1 MTSSRE
7 FFDALETRSA
17 DQRMAEQLAALRS
30 VLTAAQAAAPA
41 LADVLKDVDPSQ
53 LRDVDALSSIPITRK
68 SELFARQRA
77 GLRRE
82 PFGGYSTLCKG
93 PGMPRLFASPGP
105 IYEPQGVRPD
115 YWRMGRALHAARFR
129 ADDLVH
135 NAFSYHMTPGAFMFE
150 AGAHALG
157 CTVFPAGVGQTEQ
170 QIAAM
175 QELRPDAYC
184 GTPSF
189 LRILLEK
196 SRAQGLEL
204 PGLRV
209 ASVSGEACPAS
220 QVEWLRNHGVDAF
233 QTYATADLGLI
244 AYETVAREGFVLDEQ
259 VIVQIV
265 QPGTSH
271 VVADG
276 EVGEVVVTVLN
287 PDYPLIR
294 FSTGDLSAMLPGD
307 CPTGRTAP
315 RLEGWLGRADQSAKV
330 RGMFVHPTHI
340 DQIAQRVPQVQRCRL
355 VISHSDAGDH
365 VALQVESLEQGA
377 AFVLLIT
384 TVFRDITRLRAEVQL
399 VPSGSLLLDGRKVVD
414 ERTFS

>member
-7 FFDALETRSA
+7 YFDALETRSI
-17 DQRMAEQLAALRS
+17 DQRTAEQLAALRS
-30 VLTAAQAAAPA
+30 VLTAAQEAAPA
-41 LADVLKDVDPSQ
+41 LKDGLKDIDPSQ
-53 LRDVDALSSIPITRK
+53 LRDVDALSNTPITRK
-68 SELFARQRA
+68 SDLFARQRA
-77 GLRRE
+77 GLHRE
-82 PFGGYSTLCKG
+82 PFGGFSRLRKG

-105 IYEPQGVRPD
+105 IYEPQGVQPD
-115 YWRMGRALHAARFR
+115 YWRMARALHAASFG

-175 QELRPDAYC
+175 EELRPDAYC
-184 GTPSF
+184 GTPGF

-196 SRAQGLEL
+196 TRAQGREL

-220 QVEWLRNHGVDAF
+220 QVEWFKSQGVDVF

-265 QPGTSH
+265 EPGTSH

-287 PDYPLIR
+287 PDYPLVR
-294 FSTGDLSAMLPGD
+294 FSTGDLSAVLPGV

-330 RGMFVHPTHI
+330 RGMFVHPVHI
-340 DQIAQRVPQVQRCRL
+340 DQIVQRVPQVDKCRL
-355 VISHSDAGDH
+355 IISRVNEQDH
-365 VALQVESLEQGA
+365 LTLQLESLEQGTAFADAVA
-377 AFVLLIT
+377 AA
-384 TVFRDITRLRAEVQL
+384 FRDITRLRTDVQL
-399 VPSGSLLLDGRKVVD
+399 VSAGSLPADGLKVVD
-414 ERTFS
+414 ERALA